1 MSSIRVLPSE
11 IVNRIAAGEVVE
23 RPASVLK
30 ELVEN
35 AIDASATEVFVE
47 LEEGGKKLI
56 LVRDN
61 GSGMTPED
69 LPLAFESHATSKLS
83 EDELSGNLLGVTT
96 LGFRGEALASIQSV
110 AMLEVVSK
118 THGSAHANRFRPSG
132 GASAVEPA
140 AGETGT
146 TIEVRNLFYN
156 TPARRKFL
164 RANNTEFSHS
174 VAQMTR
180 LALGFPCVHLRLTHG
195 GKPVLDLP
203 ATDTLESR
211 LRQLVGN
218 ETMEALLEVEQVAP
232 GPSSLSGFVSQPRL
246 HRKDSQGQNFFV
258 NGRWVRDRVLSHAL
272 RSAYQGFLIPGKQ
285 PVAYLFLELPPGA
298 VDVNVHPTKTE
309 VRFKDSQDIYRLVQ
323 HAVRETLES
332 TGTRAAGESRF
343 GVATPSAATPSE
355 LGADRPRLRV
365 EQAALE
371 FLASPVREKTVSPR
385 GTSSRHSDAAPG
397 RSADPCPAEVG
408 PAETRS
414 AEIRSADHRERA
426 EVLPTSQSLPDPPRT
441 HPPRTAY
448 QVLDSYII
456 TDAPDGI
463 VIIDQHAFHEKIL
476 FEKVFRILKE
486 AEVESQRLLLPEV
499 VDVTPELMP
508 LVEKASELLGKFG
521 FELDAFGSAAVAIHA
536 FPAVLDRETGRTDL
550 GTIVRAV
557 LERLRGEPQSS
568 SEDPLHDPLYRIASM
583 IACKR
588 AVKAGMPLSEPEI
601 QHLLER
607 GDLAQDPRHCPHGR
621 PTAILLSRRDIE
633 RRFDRK

>member
-61 GSGMTPED
+61 GSGMSPED

-110 AMLEVVSK
+110 AMLEVISK
-118 THGSAHANRFRPSG
+118 PHGSEHANRFRPG
-132 GASAVEPA
+132 TGANALEPA
-140 AGETGT
+140 ARETGT

-164 RANNTEFSHS
+164 RTNNTEFSHS

-195 GKPVLDLP
+195 GKVVLDLS
-203 ATDTLESR
+203 ATDTLDSR

-218 ETMEALLEVEQVAP
+218 EAMDALVKVEQAAP

-246 HRKDSQGQNFFV
+246 HRKDAQGQNFFV

-309 VRFKDSQDIYRLVQ
+309 VRFKDSQEIYRLVH
-323 HAVRETLES
+323 HAVREALEARGTL
-332 TGTRAAGESRF
+332 AVGESPV
-343 GVATPSAATPSE
+343 GVATSRAVAPSDPGAGSSPS
-355 LGADRPRLRV
+355 RV

-371 FLASPVREKTVSPR
+371 FLASPVREK
-385 GTSSRHSDAAPG
+385 AAPFRGPSGRQTQAPSG
-397 RSADPCPAEVG
+397 RSEALYPSEAG
-408 PAETRS
+408 PAETR
-414 AEIRSADHRERA
+414 
-426 EVLPTSQSLPDPPRT
+426 PTSRQEGSDASPASQSLPQPPRA
-441 HPPRTAY
+441 AY
-448 QVLDSYII
+448 QVLDSYIV

-463 VIIDQHAFHEKIL
+463 IIIDQHAFHEKIL

-486 AEVESQRLLLPEV
+486 TVVESQRLLLPEV
-499 VDVTPELMP
+499 VDVTAECMP

-557 LERLRGEPQSS
+557 LESLRGEPQSAA
-568 SEDPLHDPLYRIASM
+568 EDPLHDPLYRIASM

-588 AVKAGMPLSEPEI
+588 AVKAGMPLSEAEI
-601 QHLLER
+601 QHLLEC

-621 PTAILLSRRDIE
+621 PTAIVLSHRDIE